1 VATYLKLPKMS
12 VRPKSGQ
19 LQTSNTATIINYY
32 QNPHP
37 RQKIGQMVQLQQIT
51 PTIVIFTQLQKGLDT

>member
-19 LQTSNTATIINYY
+19 LRTSTTATIDNYY
-32 QNPHP
+32 QIAHQ
-37 RQKIGQMVQLQQIT
+37 RQKSGQALQRQQIT

>member
-1 VATYLKLPKMS
+1 MS

-19 LQTSNTATIINYY
+19 LRTSNTATIDNYY
-32 QNPHP
+32 QIAHQ
-37 RQKIGQMVQLQQIT
+37 RQKSGQALQRQQIT